1 MQSDWTFEAICRARL
16 RSRADPGHSSDN
28 FTVIAVRDREK
39 VFFLHQPLTQ
49 QSSKLLSGTNA
60 MEDLDINGIVTT
72 TCLGM
77 ISSKVIVYRT
87 IQSTSLQCVPN
98 NFG

>member
-39 VFFLHQPLTQ
+39 VFYPLHQPLVQ
-49 QSSKLLSGTNA
+49 RSNSA
-60 MEDLDINGIVTT
+60 DHLDVVKRDHRDPY
-72 TCLGM
+72 
-77 ISSKVIVYRT
+77 ISFAADQEGEI
-87 IQSTSLQCVPN
+87 
-98 NFG
+98 